1 MSGYASFLSPEERLE
16 SMRLGFA
23 TKLAELGLKPSDLD
37 SEEKLAEAGFEK
49 RAFGGD
55 GKFFDLNSILTAAIA
70 AGIPLGAV
78 AYAVSRSVNTK
89 DKEEQALEKE
99 REYYKALVEKEKNR
113 LPVVKAKP
121 TRSYFG

>member
-16 SMRLGFA
+16 SIRFGFA
-23 TKLAELGLKPSDLD
+23 TKLAELGLRPSDLD

-49 RAFGGD
+49 RALGGD
-55 GKFFDLNSILTAAIA
+55 KFFDLNSVLTAAIA

-78 AYAVSRSVNTK
+78 AFAVSRSVNAK

-113 LPVVKAKP
+113 LPVVKSRP
-121 TRSYFG
+121 SRSYFG

>member
-49 RAFGGD
+49 VAGD
-55 GKFFDLNSILTAAIA
+55 RFFDLNSVLTAAIA

-78 AYAVSRSVNTK
+78 AYAVSRSVNSK
-89 DKEEQALEKE
+89 DKEEKALEKE